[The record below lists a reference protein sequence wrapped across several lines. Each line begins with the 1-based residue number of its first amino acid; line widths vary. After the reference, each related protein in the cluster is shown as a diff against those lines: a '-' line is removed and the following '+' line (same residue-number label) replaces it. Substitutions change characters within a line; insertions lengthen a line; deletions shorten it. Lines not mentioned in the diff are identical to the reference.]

1 MVSSVLLFHGFSIIS
16 GAVPI
21 HAMEGGCHP
30 LHWVPSP
37 ARGEASVQESSSPG
51 SCPLLVSGP
60 TKLEG
65 SEEMWVLAEV

>member
-1 MVSSVLLFHGFSIIS
+1 MVSGVLLFHGSSIAS
-16 GAVPI
+16 GAAAI
-21 HAMEGGCHP
+21 HAVESGCHP
-30 LHWVPSP
+30 LHWVHGP

-65 SEEMWVLAEV
+65 SEEMWVLAEI